1 MADEKKP
8 EKQPTIQELQA
19 DMARLQAD
27 VARLTAMLVAARAGS
42 KPVEVQR
49 QKESGA
55 FVSTRYHYR
64 MGRYYSPGE
73 VIHIKDEVPGKTW
86 TRVEQAKPQLEPKP
100 SAASLRP
107 SDRDA

>member
-19 DMARLQAD
+19 EVHRLNAI
-27 VARLTAMLVAARAGS
+27 LLAARAGA
-42 KPVEVQR
+42 KPVEAPR

-64 MGRYYSPGE
+64 LGRYYAPGE